1 MINRKKK
8 LAIVLAGVL
17 VFSCVYPNVI
27 GNAKE
32 KNPLESTIQK
42 SQVVKEFS
50 EGKLVKAMYN
60 DNTVKDVMVFNDGTK
75 EVYNEAKHGK
85 YFTKDKKSKK
95 LKEKKDK
102 VNDDDKIPVTIWIG
116 DIDHDAIDKNVKDDL
131 KIKDIKD
138 EKPEKIQGYIE
149 EKRKKSKE
157 EYEKQN
163 DKFIKK
169 LIKSEDVLFSSE
181 YSPMI
186 VANIAKKDIDGISNA
201 SEVTQMDCFEDSNK
215 EEDSTS
221 SILNINAKIT
231 RDTLNMKG
239 NGVKVGI
246 LEVGYPDK
254 SNPEL
259 SGSSINFDVP
269 DSTANTRKSTHA
281 TVVTS
286 IIAGQT
292 QGIAPAANTYV
303 ATSSNRLGDYQK
315 IEWLIDQGVTLINY
329 SAGYSDTAGEYTDMA
344 KWIDHIGIQHDV
356 LFVKSAGNAK
366 YTNNKVT
373 DPGMAYNGITVA
385 SISDNN
391 SADEPN
397 WSDDTYSSFNCYSE
411 DSGPFKPD
419 ISAPGESIDIAG
431 FTNNNGTSFSAPHV
445 TGVLAQIL
453 GAYPWIFPRAT
464 TLKSLMATGTSH
476 KTAGDY
482 GLFQM
487 SPFISDKEGA
497 GVIDALSM
505 YNCIRN
511 SQYVY
516 ENLST
521 SQFPYNRYLN
531 IAADGTPVRV
541 SLVWQKNNS
550 ISTSAHSNGS
560 VTQRDLS
567 DLDLEVYGPDGKQ
580 VGYSMSAN
588 NNMEIVEFTPSASGK
603 YSMKIDNYALM
614 NYSEGIS
621 LSWSRGN
628 YTN

>member
-1 MINRKKK
+1 
-8 LAIVLAGVL
+8 
-17 VFSCVYPNVI
+17 
-27 GNAKE
+27 
-32 KNPLESTIQK
+32 
-42 SQVVKEFS
+42 VVKEFS
-50 EGKLVKAMYN
+50 EGRLVKAMY
-60 DNTVKDVMVFNDGTK
+60 DDKTVKDVMFFNDGTK
-75 EVYNEAKHGK
+75 EVYNETKHGK
-85 YFTKDKKSKK
+85 YFSKDKKSKK

-102 VNDDDKIPVTIWIG
+102 LNDNEKIPVTIWVG
-116 DIDHDAIDKNVKDDL
+116 DIDHDAIDKNVKDNL

-138 EKPEKIQGYIE
+138 EKAEKIQGYIE

-157 EYEKQN
+157 EYKKQN

-169 LIKSEDVLFSSE
+169 LIKSEDVLFSSD
-181 YSPMI
+181 YSPMV
-186 VANIAKKDIDGISNA
+186 VANIAKKDLDQISNS
-201 SEVTQMDCFEDSNK
+201 SEVTEMDCFEDSSK
-215 EEDSTS
+215 EEDSAS
-221 SILNINAKIT
+221 SILNTNAKIT
-231 RDTLNMKG
+231 RDTLYMKG

-254 SNPEL
+254 NNPEL
-259 SGSSINFDVP
+259 SGSSITFDVP
-269 DSTANTRKSTHA
+269 DITANTRKSTHA
-281 TVVTS
+281 TIVTS

-292 QGIAPAANTYV
+292 QGIAPAVNAFV

-329 SAGYSDTAGEYTDMA
+329 SAGYSNTAGEYTDMA
-344 KWIDHIGIQHDV
+344 KWIDHLAVQHDV

-373 DPGMAYNGITVA
+373 DPGMAYNGVTVA
-385 SISDNN
+385 SINDNN
-391 SADEPN
+391 SVEEPY
-397 WSDDTYSSFNCYSE
+397 WGDDTYSNFNCYLE
-411 DSGPFKPD
+411 NSGPFKPD

-445 TGVLAQIL
+445 TGVLAQVL
-453 GAYPWIFPRAT
+453 GAYPWIFPRAA
-464 TLKSLMATGTSH
+464 TLKSLMVTGTSH
-476 KTAGDY
+476 KTADDY
-482 GLFQM
+482 GLFKM

-516 ENLST
+516 ENLSS

-531 IAADGTPVRV
+531 ITADGTPVKV
-541 SLVWQKNNS
+541 SVVWQKNNS
-550 ISTSAHSNGS
+550 ISASPHSDGS
-560 VTQRDLS
+560 VNERDLS
-567 DLDLEVYGPDGKQ
+567 DLDLEIYGPDGEQ
-580 VGYSMSAN
+580 LGYSMSAN
-588 NNMEIVEFTPSASGK
+588 NNMEVVEFTPSVSGK
-603 YSMKIDNYALM
+603 YSVKINAYALA